1 VTTKYFGLDVGF
13 DSAQP
18 ITAAGST
25 TSKVVELVLTTD
37 TLTRADAVNAVER
50 IRLHLSN
57 CSWPPA

>member
-1 VTTKYFGLDVGF
+1 MTTKYFGLDVGF
-13 DSAQP
+13 DAAQP

-25 TSKVVELVLTTD
+25 TSKVVELSLTTD

>member
-1 VTTKYFGLDVGF
+1 MTTKYFGLNVGF

-18 ITAAGST
+18 VAAEGSSPGKT
-25 TSKVVELVLTTD
+25 VEVALVTD

>member
-1 VTTKYFGLDVGF
+1 MATKYFGLDVGF

-25 TSKVVELVLTTD
+25 TSKTIEVALVTD

-57 CSWPPA
+57 CAWPPS